1 MRRIEQIPIQKE
13 EVRQM
18 RKNFN
23 KNEYTQVKKQL
34 IENGM
39 NLNMMKKVHEELQ
52 SCICDE
58 KFKNQK
64 ELIKLRNLVDDHD

>member
-1 MRRIEQIPIQKE
+1 
-13 EVRQM
+13 M

-23 KNEYTQVKKQL
+23 KNEYGQIKKQL

-39 NLNMMKKVHEELQ
+39 SLNMMRKVYEELQ
-52 SCICDE
+52 SVICDE

-64 ELIKLRNLVDDHD
+64 EMLKLRNLVDDHD

>member
-1 MRRIEQIPIQKE
+1 
-13 EVRQM
+13 M

-23 KNEYTQVKKQL
+23 KNEYGQVKKQL

-39 NLNMMKKVHEELQ
+39 NLNMMRKVYEELQ

>member
-1 MRRIEQIPIQKE
+1 
-13 EVRQM
+13 M

-23 KNEYTQVKKQL
+23 KNEYGQIKKQL

-39 NLNMMKKVHEELQ
+39 GLNMMRKVYEELQ
-52 SCICDE
+52 SVICDE

-64 ELIKLRNLVDDHD
+64 EMLKLRNLVDDHD